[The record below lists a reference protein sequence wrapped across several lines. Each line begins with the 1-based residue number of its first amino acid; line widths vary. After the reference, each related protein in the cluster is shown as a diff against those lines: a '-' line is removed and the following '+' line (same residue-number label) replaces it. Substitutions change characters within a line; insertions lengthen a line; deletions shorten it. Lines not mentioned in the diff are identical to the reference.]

1 MRLLHFVRNDFS
13 FIAHLFLPFTIIK
26 GGLGMKIW
34 KNLMIF
40 GLALVFILGVSV
52 PGMAN
57 GKIMVYSPWKDE
69 IMQKFGE
76 MFQKETGIKLESI
89 NISTGEIHA
98 RVKGEKARPQADVWH
113 SVRAE
118 LLDKAKE
125 EGLIAPYKPA
135 NAKFLLPPYAYSNE
149 PAFTGTT
156 MYPLVVGY
164 NVNTLKKMGIKPP
177 KTYEDLLNPQWKDK
191 IIMPHPAASGTG
203 YAFLVTVVQLFRDKG
218 ETGIQSKKGWEYLVK
233 LNQNV
238 SQYTRS
244 GSAPAKLAATGEFPL
259 CISFYDRVFQLAGEG
274 YPISSTTPSPT
285 FAEPS
290 CTAIIA
296 GAPNLEGAKK
306 FMEFILS
313 KGAQELA
320 VTLGNYS
327 VRPDVAPP
335 KGAVPLGD
343 IKVFQDDYKWGSKYK
358 KELLNEFNSKV
369 AMGKK
374 AN

>member
-1 MRLLHFVRNDFS
+1 
-13 FIAHLFLPFTIIK
+13 
-26 GGLGMKIW
+26 MKSRQT
-34 KNLMIF
+34 LV
-40 GLALVFILGVSV
+40 GLAILSV
-52 PGMAN
+52 TILLSAAPSLAN

-76 MFQKETGIKLESI
+76 MFQQETGTKMESI
-89 NISTGEIHA
+89 NISTGEIYA
-98 RVKGEKARPQADVWH
+98 RLKVEKARPQADVWH

-125 EGLIAPYKPA
+125 EGMIAAYKPA
-135 NAKFLLPPYAYSNE
+135 NAKFLLPLYAYPNE

-164 NVNTLKKMGIKPP
+164 NVDALKRMGAQPP
-177 KTYEDLLNPQWKDK
+177 KTYEDLLSPRWKDK

-203 YAFLVTVVQLFRDKG
+203 YAFLVTVIQLYREKG
-218 ETGIQSKKGWEYLVK
+218 ESGIQSKKGWEVLIK
-233 LNQNV
+233 LNQNM

-244 GSAPAKLAATGEFPL
+244 GSAPAKLVATGEFPL
-259 CISFYDRVFQLAGEG
+259 CITFYDRVFQLAAEG
-274 YPISSTTPSPT
+274 YPISFTAPSPT

-290 CTAIIA
+290 CTAIVA
-296 GAPNLEGAKK
+296 NAPNMDGAKK

-313 KGAQELA
+313 KSAQELA

-327 VRPDVAPP
+327 VRPDVDPP
-335 KGAVPLGD
+335 KGAIPLKD
-343 IKVFQDDYKWGSKYK
+343 MKVFQDDYKWGSKYK
-358 KELLNEFNSKV
+358 KELLNEFNAKV

-374 AN
+374 TSE

>member
-1 MRLLHFVRNDFS
+1 MKTRQ
-13 FIAHLFLPFTIIK
+13 ILF
-26 GGLGMKIW
+26 GLG
-34 KNLMIF
+34 
-40 GLALVFILGVSV
+40 ILWIVCLLSATSSL
-52 PGMAN
+52 AN

-76 MFQKETGIKLESI
+76 MFSKETGIKLESI
-89 NISTGEIHA
+89 NISTGEIQA
-98 RVKGEKARPQADVWH
+98 RVKGEKARPQADIWH

-125 EGLIAPYKPA
+125 EGLIASYKPA
-135 NAKFLLPPYAYSNE
+135 NAKLLLPRYAYPNE

-164 NVNTLKKMGIKPP
+164 NVNALKKMGVEPP
-177 KTYEDLLNPQWKDK
+177 KTYEDLLNPRWKDK

-203 YAFLVTVVQLFRDKG
+203 YAFLVTVVQLFREKG
-218 ETGIQSKKGWEYLVK
+218 ETGIQSKKGWDYLIK
-233 LNQNV
+233 LNQNM
-238 SQYTRS
+238 SQYPRS
-244 GSAPAKLAATGEFPL
+244 GSAPAKLVATGEYPL
-259 CISFYDRVFQLAGEG
+259 CITFYDRVFQLAGEG
-274 YPISSTTPSPT
+274 YPIAFTTPSPT

-290 CTAIIA
+290 CTAIVG
-296 GAPNLEGAKK
+296 GAPNMDGAKK

-335 KGAVPLGD
+335 KGAVPLKD

-358 KELLNEFNSKV
+358 KELLNEFNVKV

-374 AN
+374 ATQ

>member
-1 MRLLHFVRNDFS
+1 
-13 FIAHLFLPFTIIK
+13 
-26 GGLGMKIW
+26 MKSRQV
-34 KNLMIF
+34 LS
-40 GLALVFILGVSV
+40 GLAILSV
-52 PGMAN
+52 TILLSATSSLAN

-76 MFQKETGIKLESI
+76 MFQRETGTKMESI
-89 NISTGEIHA
+89 NISTGEIYA
-98 RVKGEKARPQADVWH
+98 RLKVEKARPQADVWH

-125 EGLIAPYKPA
+125 EGMIAAYKPA
-135 NAKFLLPPYAYSNE
+135 NAKFLLPLYAYPNE

-164 NVNTLKKMGIKPP
+164 NTDALKKMGVQPP

-203 YAFLVTVVQLFRDKG
+203 YAFLITVIQLYREKG
-218 ETGIQSKKGWEYLVK
+218 ESGIQSKKGWEYLTK
-233 LNQNV
+233 LNQNM

-244 GSAPAKLAATGEFPL
+244 GSAPAKLVATGEFPL
-259 CISFYDRVFQLAGEG
+259 CITFYDRVFQLAAEG
-274 YPISSTTPSPT
+274 YPIAFTAPSPT

-290 CTAIIA
+290 CTAIVA
-296 GAPNLEGAKK
+296 NAPNMEGAKK

-313 KGAQELA
+313 KSAQELA
-320 VTLGNYS
+320 GTLGNYS

-335 KGAVPLGD
+335 KGAIPLKD

-358 KELLNEFNSKV
+358 KEILNEFTAKV

-374 AN
+374 ASE